1 MMETVVFEIILHAG
15 NARAEAYMALQ
26 VAQKGDFTAAAE
38 HLKQAEA
45 EIGIA
50 HRTQADIIQQEAQ
63 GKKVGVTLLAVH
75 AQDHL
80 MTAMAEKNL
89 IESMV
94 QMCKTIRELER
105 KLEAS
110 RCKD

>member
-1 MMETVVFEIILHAG
+1 MEAIIFEIILHAG
-15 NARAEAYMALQ
+15 NARAEAYGALQ
-26 VAQKGDFTAAAE
+26 AAQAGDFATAEE
-38 HLKQAEA
+38 HLKLADA

-63 GKKVGVTLLAVH
+63 GEKVDVTLLFVH

-80 MTAMAEKNL
+80 MTAMSEKNL
-89 IESMV
+89 IENMV
-94 QMCKTIRELER
+94 EMHKTIRSLER

-110 RCKD
+110 L